1 MLMHVHNESGVQR
14 QQLTD
19 GQPTDDGNSHCEG
32 PPARFRRGSSAQI
45 YEAPRL
51 LFHFDRVFTLR
62 QHQAHPSTF
71 T

>member
-1 MLMHVHNESGVQR
+1 MLMHVHNPPRVLSDRNRKPASGG
-14 QQLTD
+14 D
-19 GQPTDDGNSHCEG
+19 SHCEG
-32 PPARFRRGSSAQI
+32 PVARFRRGRSARMS
-45 YEAPRL
+45 EVPRL